1 MPVQAGYLMIQGS
14 ALYQAGEGHTRIING
29 EIELKSIVIIRLPV

>member
-1 MPVQAGYLMIQGS
+1 MPIQTGYLMIQRG

-29 EIELKSIVIIRLPV
+29 EIELKSMIIMRLPF